1 MSIDISCILKLLS
14 VTFSTAGRSKREK
27 KYFIKNHDI
36 LRIQVIFI
44 ATIFEMFVISCSSK
58 IFKKILVFFGFYV
71 YVKNNIVVRIAHG
84 CNFSMRFV
92 NHS

>member
-27 KYFIKNHDI
+27 KYFIKNHNI

-44 ATIFEMFVISCSSK
+44 ATIFKMFIISCSSK
-58 IFKKILVFFGFYV
+58 IFKKILVFFGF

>member
-14 VTFSTAGRSKREK
+14 VTFSTAGLSKREK
-27 KYFIKNHDI
+27 KYFIKNHNI

-71 YVKNNIVVRIAHG
+71 KNNVVVRIAHG
-84 CNFSMRFV
+84 CNFSIRFV

>member
-27 KYFIKNHDI
+27 KYFIKNHNI

-44 ATIFEMFVISCSSK
+44 ATIFEMFIISCSSK

-71 YVKNNIVVRIAHG
+71 KNNIVVRIYTAVILVCG
-84 CNFSMRFV
+84 L
-92 NHS
+92 

>member
-27 KYFIKNHDI
+27 KYFIKNHNI

-71 YVKNNIVVRIAHG
+71 KNSIVVRIAHG